1 MGIVETILGL
11 CVICICSL
19 IIMRIKRNT
28 LGKLETLKLL
38 KKINFKQTPVFRYR
52 IIGVYPHDRK
62 AYTQG
67 LFFDNGFFFES
78 TGLYGKST
86 IRKVDMEK
94 GIVVRSC
101 HLTMDVFGEGLTLLR
116 DRLIQLTWKSHKAYI
131 YDVVNLKLICSY
143 EYPYEGWGITHD
155 NENLIVSD
163 GTHTLRY
170 LNPDTFEHVRSLEVT
185 FAQSHLS
192 LLNDL
197 EFIKG
202 EIWAN
207 VWKTNLIA
215 RISPETGKVNS
226 WVNLSELLSVWDRLR
241 TIRELNGIAYDR
253 KKDRLF
259 VTGKF
264 WPKIYHLEITD

>member
-11 CVICICSL
+11 SVICICSL

-38 KKINFKQTPVFRYR
+38 KKINSKQTPVFRYR

-67 LFFDNGFFFES
+67 LIFHDGFFFES

-86 IRKVDMEK
+86 IRKVDMAK
-94 GIVVRSC
+94 GIVVESYN
-101 HLTMDVFGEGLTLLR
+101 LPADVFGEGLTLWR

-131 YDVVNLKLICSY
+131 YDVVNLKLISSY
-143 EYPYEGWGITHD
+143 QYPYEGWGITHD

-163 GTHTLRY
+163 GTSTLRY
-170 LNPDTFEHVRSLEVT
+170 LNPETFECVRSLEVI
-185 FAQSHLS
+185 FNENYVSP
-192 LLNDL
+192 LNDL
-197 EFIKG
+197 EFING

-207 VWKTNLIA
+207 VWETNLIV
-215 RISPETGKVNS
+215 RISPQTGKVNS
-226 WVNLSELLSVWDRLR
+226 WVNFSKLLGIWDRLR
-241 TIRELNGIAYDR
+241 TIKELNGIAYDY
-253 KKDRLF
+253 KNDRLF

-264 WPKIYHLEITD
+264 WPKIFHLKIKD